1 MTCVAA
7 VSSSSLSESAVPQ
20 NVTNTDEQ
28 STKALIPQTD
38 HKTCCDSQNL
48 VNCCTTVQTSWT
60 ANPQQPEVIE
70 FEYYHRWMRNKLCAS
85 SNDVSTIVGVIC
97 KLNCRQVLLIWL
109 GVAKLSKPR
118 VWAKVPEGST
128 LISGGTWR
136 TGPRKLACQKLARFV
151 WPFLGLWRMDRGPWQ
166 ISQWEA
172 LCGKKQHFPTPSQPD
187 IDWFTIKRG

>member
-1 MTCVAA
+1 MAKHDMNNLNIQTVTASDLLDDMRGCCV
-7 VSSSSLSESAVPQ
+7 VIFTVGICSST

-38 HKTCCDSQNL
+38 HKTCCVSQNL

-97 KLNCRQVLLIWL
+97 KLNCRQVLLIDLAWQNY
-109 GVAKLSKPR
+109 LSPEFGPKFQREAPLFLE
-118 VWAKVPEGST
+118 VPEGQVQGS
-128 LISGGTWR
+128 SHA
-136 TGPRKLACQKLARFV
+136 KN
-151 WPFLGLWRMDRGPWQ
+151 
-166 ISQWEA
+166 
-172 LCGKKQHFPTPSQPD
+172 
-187 IDWFTIKRG
+187 